1 MPRLPPA
8 VLASVLALAA
18 CGDGGGGA
26 TADVASTTSA
36 VTSAA
41 PDTTGSSTSSSTSS
55 TGSSGDPTTTTT
67 TGEPSTSTT
76 SSSTTSTTTTTG
88 ETTTGDASSTTAP
101 DPIEACLAEVDPG
114 NECAACICTDCM
126 ALWDACH
133 ADEGCAAIQQCAQ
146 SSLCYGLD
154 CQAPCESVINLY
166 GLMGGPSWNLWKPM
180 SDCLAAT
187 CRPLCAWG

>member
-1 MPRLPPA
+1 MPRFAPA

-26 TADVASTTSA
+26 TADVATTTSA

-67 TGEPSTSTT
+67 TGEPATSTT
-76 SSSTTSTTTTTG
+76 SSSTTTTTTTG
-88 ETTTGDASSTTAP
+88 ETTTGDPSSTTAP
-101 DPIEACLAEVDPG
+101 DPIDACLAEVDPG
-114 NECAACICTDCM
+114 DECAACICTDCM

-154 CQAPCESVINLY
+154 CQAPCESTINLY
-166 GLMGGPSWNLWKPM
+166 GLMGGPSWNLWKPT

-187 CRPLCAWG
+187 CRPLCPWG